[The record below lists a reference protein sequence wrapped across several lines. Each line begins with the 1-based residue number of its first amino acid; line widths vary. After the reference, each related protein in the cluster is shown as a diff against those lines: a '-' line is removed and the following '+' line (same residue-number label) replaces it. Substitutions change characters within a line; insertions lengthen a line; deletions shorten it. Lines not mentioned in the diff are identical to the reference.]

1 MGEIRISIKD
11 MFRNSK
17 AVELMSAAQLAERTA
32 SERWGRQL
40 ERNAAKERG
49 GVAAHPPD
57 SHWTIAQMLG
67 LTDSEGATVQRL
79 ANFERMSNTF
89 RGVSQRTGGK
99 IKPAGPD
106 VEFPL
111 RGGETK
117 SDEDGFGGSVARR
130 SRNTVRA
137 SRSVS
142 REEVFRNLGIK

>member
-1 MGEIRISIKD
+1 MSDVRISIKD
-11 MFRNSK
+11 LFKRS
-17 AVELMSAAQLAERTA
+17 AETQLMSASERAERA
-32 SERWGRQL
+32 EWQKWSRQL
-40 ERNAAKERG
+40 ELNAAKARG